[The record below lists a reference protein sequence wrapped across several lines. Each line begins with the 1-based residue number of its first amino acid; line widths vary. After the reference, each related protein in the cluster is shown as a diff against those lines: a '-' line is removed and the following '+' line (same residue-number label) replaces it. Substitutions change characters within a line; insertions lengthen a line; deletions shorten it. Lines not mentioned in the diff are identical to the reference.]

1 MHVQGETPLLTA
13 SSNGHK
19 KCVQLLIDAGANVD
33 VPNDVSVTSCTNI
46 SETTYRSI
54 LWSSYHVLVVS
65 VGPMDSGSVWWS

>member
-33 VPNDVSVTSCTNI
+33 VPNEVSVTSCTNI
-46 SETTYRSI
+46 SETTYRFITMVLLPCPSGKC
-54 LWSSYHVLVVS
+54 WSN
-65 VGPMDSGSVWWS
+65 GQW